1 MTYWS
6 CLSQRNCFPPHL
18 IYEHLIWFISHIYNL
33 SSVKLLRN
41 PNESLALCLGF
52 IRNEKKMKVECSVP
66 FWMLIS
72 FSSVLRHIVCRG
84 KTVHL
89 IPETLLNQDGYIC
102 SRNQRAENSLFF
114 CVLAVVRR
122 GATGNEVVS
131 LRSSLVKLP
140 NWGTGERGLPLKTDF

>member
-6 CLSQRNCFPPHL
+6 CLSQRNCFLPHL

-41 PNESLALCLGF
+41 PNKSLALCLGF

-84 KTVHL
+84 KTSIWSLKHYWTKMAM
-89 IPETLLNQDGYIC
+89 ICFHNQW
-102 SRNQRAENSLFF
+102 AENSLFF

-122 GATGNEVVS
+122 VATGNEVVP
-131 LRSSLVKLP
+131 LRSSLVKLT
-140 NWGTGERGLPLKTDF
+140 NWGTGELI